1 MDNLTFK
8 QIKDLIDSN
17 QDIGVVAGRNPSL
30 DDMGA
35 ALSLYLAITALGKN
49 AVIAAPEQPT
59 VEISNLVGINK
70 VKSGLGGQG
79 GDLIVSFPY
88 KEGEIDKVS
97 YTLENEFL
105 NIVVKEGPS
114 GLNFA
119 QQDVKFT
126 RGTGKVPKVLF
137 VVGSPRLSDMANI
150 FDIADLKDTTVI
162 NIDNKAE
169 NQGFGDLVMVST
181 NSSSVSELVANL
193 IMYLG
198 FPVDQDIAQNLLSGI
213 TFATNDFSNP
223 NTSSLA
229 FEMAGVLM
237 RNGAKRIS
245 LVRQRSTDFDSFVPA
260 KPQTSSQV
268 PASPLDMPMPRPQP
282 IMRPTLSQPQSA
294 QAQNMPKQSS
304 EDVIA
309 RLRKQILESQ
319 KRQEQRAS
327 ATPVEAQPQVDRFQ
341 EPTPI
346 DAVEQEKIVENPP
359 EDWLTPKIYK
369 GSTNF

>member
-8 QIKDLIDSN
+8 QIKDLIDAN
-17 QDIGVVAGRNPSL
+17 QEIGIVVGKNPTM

-49 AVIAAPEQPT
+49 TVIAAPEQPI

-70 VKSGLGGQG
+70 VKNGFGTQG

-97 YTLENEFL
+97 YTLENDLL
-105 NIVVKEGPS
+105 NIVVKEGPL

-119 QQDVKFT
+119 QKDVKFT
-126 RGTGKVPKVLF
+126 RGGSGVPKILF
-137 VVGSPRLSDMANI
+137 VVGSPRLSDLANI

-162 NIDNKAE
+162 NIDNKAD
-169 NQGFGDLVMVST
+169 NQGFGDLIMVST
-181 NSSSVSELVANL
+181 KSSSVSELIANL
-193 IMYLG
+193 ILYMGL
-198 FPVDQDIAQNLLSGI
+198 PVDQDIAQNLLSGI
-213 TFATNDFSNP
+213 SFATNDFQNP
-223 NTSSLA
+223 ETSSLA

-245 LVRQRSTDFDSFVPA
+245 LVRQRRTDFDSFVPTA
-260 KPQTSSQV
+260 PQTTNVQEMPISQ
-268 PASPLDMPMPRPQP
+268 PRPA
-282 IMRPTLSQPQSA
+282 LQPQ
-294 QAQNMPKQSS
+294 QAQDAQPKQSS

-319 KRQEQRAS
+319 KRQEQRAIS
-327 ATPVEAQPQVDRFQ
+327 TPVEAQPQTDRFS

-346 DAVEQEKIVENPP
+346 DQVEQEKVIENPP

>member
-1 MDNLTFK
+1 MDSLTFK

-17 QDIGVVAGRNPSL
+17 QEIAVVAGKNPSL

-49 AVIAAPEQPT
+49 TVIAAPEPPI

-70 VKSGLGGQG
+70 VKTGLGGQG

-97 YTLENEFL
+97 YTLENELL
-105 NIVVKEGPS
+105 NIVVKEGPL
-114 GLNFA
+114 GLNFS
-119 QQDVKFT
+119 QKDVKFA
-126 RGTGKVPKVLF
+126 RGVGGVPKLLF
-137 VVGSPRLSDMANI
+137 VIGSPRLSDLSGI
-150 FDIADLKDTTVI
+150 FDIADLKDTTVV
-162 NIDNKAE
+162 NIDNKQE
-169 NQGFGDLVMVST
+169 NQGFGDLVMVSAK
-181 NSSSVSELVANL
+181 SSSVSEIVANL
-193 IMYLG
+193 ILYLG
-198 FPVDQDIAQNLLSGI
+198 FPIDQDIAQNLLSGI
-213 TFATNDFSNP
+213 TFATGDFQSSS
-223 NTSSLA
+223 TSSLA
-229 FEMAGVLM
+229 FEMAGILM
-237 RNGAKRIS
+237 RNGARRMS

-260 KPQTSSQV
+260 Q
-268 PASPLDMPMPRPQP
+268 PQP
-282 IMRPTLSQPQSA
+282 IIRPALQPQA
-294 QAQNMPKQSS
+294 QQPKQSS

-327 ATPVEAQPQVDRFQ
+327 TPIESQPQVDKVQ
-341 EPTPI
+341 EVSPI
-346 DAVEQEKIVENPP
+346 DQVEKERVIENPP

>member
-8 QIKDLIDSN
+8 QIKDLVDSN
-17 QDIGVVAGRNPSL
+17 QEIAFVTGKNPSL

-35 ALSLYLAITALGKN
+35 TLSLYLAITALGKST
-49 AVIAAPEQPT
+49 VIAAPEQPI

-97 YTLENEFL
+97 YTLENELL
-105 NIVVKEGPS
+105 NIVVKEGPL
-114 GLNFA
+114 GLNFS
-119 QQDVKFT
+119 QKDVKFS
-126 RGTGKVPKVLF
+126 RGAGKIPKLLF
-137 VVGSPRLSDMANI
+137 VVGCPRLSDLSGV
-150 FDIADLKDTTVI
+150 FDIADLKDTTVV
-162 NIDNKAE
+162 NIDNKTD
-169 NQGFGDLVMVST
+169 NQGFGDLIMVST
-181 NSSSVSELVANL
+181 KSSSVSEIVANL
-193 IMYLG
+193 ILYLG
-198 FPVDQDIAQNLLSGI
+198 FSIDQDIAQNLLSGI
-213 TFATNDFSNP
+213 SFATGDFQNP
-223 NTSSLA
+223 NTSSLS

-245 LVRQRSTDFDSFVPA
+245 PVRQRSTDFDSFVQVQPA
-260 KPQTSSQV
+260 PE
-268 PASPLDMPMPRPQP
+268 MPVQPQP
-282 IMRPTLSQPQSA
+282 ITKQTLQSQV
-294 QAQNMPKQSS
+294 QNQGQPKQSS

-319 KRQEQRAS
+319 KRQEQRVS
-327 ATPVEAQPQVDRFQ
+327 TPIESQPQVHKVQ
-341 EPTPI
+341 EVGPI
-346 DAVEQEKIVENPP
+346 EQIEQEKVVENPP

>member
-17 QDIGVVAGRNPSL
+17 QEIAIVAGRNPSL

-35 ALSLYLAITALGKN
+35 ALSLYLALTALGKN
-49 AVIAAPEQPT
+49 TVIAAPEQPI

-105 NIVVKEGPS
+105 NIVVKAGPA

-119 QQDVKFT
+119 QKDIKFA
-126 RGTGKVPKVLF
+126 RGTGGVPKLLF
-137 VVGSPRLSDMANI
+137 VVGSKRLSDLASI
-150 FDIADLKDTTVI
+150 FDIADLKNTTVV
-162 NIDNKAE
+162 NIDNKAD
-169 NQGFGDLVMVST
+169 NQGFGDLVIVST
-181 NSSSVSELVANL
+181 GSSSVSELVASL

-198 FPVDQDIAQNLLSGI
+198 FPIDQDIAQNLFAGI
-213 TFATNDFSNP
+213 SFATNDFQSP

-229 FEMAGVLM
+229 FEMAGILM
-237 RNGAKRIS
+237 RNGAKRVS
-245 LVRQRSTDFDSFVPA
+245 LVRQRSADFDSFIQTKPVPA
-260 KPQTSSQV
+260 QQ
-268 PASPLDMPMPRPQP
+268 MPMSRPQP
-282 IMRPTLSQPQSA
+282 ITQPAYQPQVPPV
-294 QAQNMPKQSS
+294 QPKQSS

-309 RLRKQILESQ
+309 RLRKQIMESQ
-319 KRQEQRAS
+319 KRQEQRVSAS
-327 ATPVEAQPQVDRFQ
+327 TPVEAQPQVNNFQ
-341 EPTPI
+341 ETTPI
-346 DAVEQEKIVENPP
+346 DQVEQERIIENPP